1 MNRCLACGPGE
12 QFWKGYNNAKFPQI
26 DASYNSYQ
34 TNGGT
39 RGGGI
44 GGINNSKNFRTYGSS
59 FTILKKSL
67 TTVNTTP
74 NKTTIGQMI
83 QGGPTGTISETSYT
97 NVGGPG
103 DQTASIPIRTGT
115 ARGIKARLIVQPRQ
129 TGVDVKHGS
138 YERYLARK
146 RGWVPPSNLEAPE
159 PPEGYHHRWVRFEF
173 RGMTDDKNV
182 TSRIRSGY
190 EPVRA
195 DEYPDRLDLPVLSDG
210 KFKGIIAVGGLML
223 MRCPIE
229 VKEDRDEY
237 FANLTNDQQ
246 QSVDNDLMKEEHPS
260 MPISKERQSRV
271 TFGGNKKS

>member
-1 MNRCLACGPGE
+1 MTDSN
-12 QFWKGYNNAKFPQI
+12 K
-26 DASYNSYQ
+26 
-34 TNGGT
+34 
-39 RGGGI
+39 
-44 GGINNSKNFRTYGSS
+44 
-59 FTILKKSL
+59 
-67 TTVNTTP
+67 
-74 NKTTIGQMI
+74 KTT
-83 QGGPTGTISETSYT
+83 SRKNETREV
-97 NVGGPG
+97 N
-103 DQTASIPIRTGT
+103 
-115 ARGIKARLIVQPRQ
+115 
-129 TGVDVKHGS
+129 
-138 YERYLARK
+138 ARK

-237 FANLTNDQQ
+237 FANLTKDQQ

-271 TFGGNKKS
+271 TFGGGNKKS